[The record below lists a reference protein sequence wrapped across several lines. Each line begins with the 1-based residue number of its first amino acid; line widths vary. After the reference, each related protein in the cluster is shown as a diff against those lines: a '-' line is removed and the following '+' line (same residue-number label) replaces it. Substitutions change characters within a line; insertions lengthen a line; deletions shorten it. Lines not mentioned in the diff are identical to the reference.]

1 MGVFGQTS
9 RQYQRKRYVGPKRAF
24 NRMRYYANLNKK
36 RKMGKKTY
44 RTPGQARPMSD
55 LRLTYKGIPNQYRF
69 CREEVSSVIDIHD
82 SLVAATGTIAVVNL
96 DNFKMNLLANF
107 VTEFSPLFANY
118 KLDKLVFY
126 LNPLFTISTGEAFAT
141 GGVST
146 PELNITRLSTK
157 YLNTPLALGT
167 TDAAVRTSLA
177 QFQAKTISRYGT
189 KYPLR
194 CTTNHPRIF
203 QVIQPTQGVG
213 GVSSEFVTEPG
224 KWLSIRNS
232 SDVEFATNHSLVF
245 QKRDQTAIQAGV
257 YKYQL
262 VTKAYFRCSQVG

>member
-36 RKMGKKTY
+36 RKMAKKAY
-44 RTPGQARPMSD
+44 RKPGQARPMSD

-82 SLVAATGTIAVVNL
+82 SLVSAAGTISVVNL
-96 DNFKMNLLANF
+96 DNFKMNLLSNF

-118 KLDKLVFY
+118 KLDMLVFY
-126 LNPLFTISTGEAFAT
+126 LNPLFTVSTGEAFAT

-146 PELNITRLSTK
+146 PELNITRINTK
-157 YLNTPLALGT
+157 YLNVPLNLGT
-167 TDAAVRTSLA
+167 TDAAVRAALA
-177 QFQAKTISRYGT
+177 QLQMKTTSRYGT
-189 KYPLR
+189 KYPLKLI
-194 CTTNHPRIF
+194 TKYPRIF

-224 KWLSIRNS
+224 KWLDIRNS
-232 SDVEFATNHSLVF
+232 SDVEFGTNHSLVF
-245 QKRDQTAIQAGV
+245 QKRDQSAIQAGV